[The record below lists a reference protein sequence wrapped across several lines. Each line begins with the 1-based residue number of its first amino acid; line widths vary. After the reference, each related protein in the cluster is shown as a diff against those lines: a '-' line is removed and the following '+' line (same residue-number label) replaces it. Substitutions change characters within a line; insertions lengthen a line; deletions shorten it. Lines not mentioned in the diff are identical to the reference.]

1 MDKKEIGVLLVDDHE
16 VVRAG
21 LKRILQTME
30 GIKVLDEASD
40 GAEAVAKAHKLHPDV
55 VVMDLKMPGMDG
67 VTATREIKEKL
78 PQVNVLILTLYAEDF
93 VRQAIEAGA
102 SGYILKDSASTEI
115 AKAIHEVYQGQS
127 PIAPSL
133 SRGLMTEFAAMSKSS
148 RSSTLTSRQR
158 DILKLI
164 ADGVSSTEIS
174 KTLYISAS
182 TVKREIRNV
191 FNKLGVNDRSHAV
204 SQAIKR
210 QLI

>member
-1 MDKKEIGVLLVDDHE
+1 MKTMQIGVLLVDDHE

-21 LKRILQTME
+21 LKRILQSID
-30 GIKVLDEASD
+30 GIRVLDEAQN
-40 GAEAVAKAHKLHPDV
+40 GVEAVEKAKQLRPDV
-55 VVMDLKMPGMDG
+55 VMMDLKMPGMDG

-78 PQVNVLILTLYAEDF
+78 PNVNVLILTLYAEDF

-102 SGYILKDSASTEI
+102 SGYILKDSSSTEI
-115 AKAIHEVYQGQS
+115 AKAIHQVYEGQS

-133 SRGLMTEFAAMSKSS
+133 SRSLMTEFAAMSKSS
-148 RSSTLTSRQR
+148 RTSTLTSRQR
-158 DILKLI
+158 DVLKLI
-164 ADGVSSTEIS
+164 AEGVSSVEIS
-174 KTLYISAS
+174 RNLYISAS
-182 TVKREIRNV
+182 TVKREIRNI